1 MQDTERE
8 LEAKNEE
15 KKGGGG
21 DQAERP
27 ITCENLNKIDY
38 AAIYNIV
45 TICTLHIVM

>member
-15 KKGGGG
+15 KKGGG
-21 DQAERP
+21 DQAAGP
-27 ITCENLNKIDY
+27 ITCENLNKIDS

>member
-15 KKGGGG
+15 KKRGG

-27 ITCENLNKIDY
+27 ITCENLNKIDS